1 MKWPRPLLLTS
12 ACVVALAAALVGW
25 PGFDGSGVE
34 ALHYR
39 TTWNTERLTWH
50 ADGGWS
56 VETDLGYRVRID
68 RGRLVTHSIELV
80 ACTDDGAAATDAPR
94 RSPLTL
100 LRPRVALAG
109 HGESNNPTKVV
120 VARGEDLTRPETMA
134 LGQVE
139 LDGVPLAESYC
150 EGFLLAAASALD
162 TATESAEQGSASLV
176 LEGSWRAPGSGE
188 DQPLAL
194 RSELAWGGAGALA
207 VEQPRR
213 VSLAALTGRG
223 DVESWRPSRSSAQAQ
238 VTLERD
244 LGALFDG
251 LDLASSDPETQAR
264 AVLRALAEH
273 QRWSIDG

>member
-1 MKWPRPLLLTS
+1 MKRPRPLLLTS
-12 ACVVALAAALVGW
+12 AAVVALAAALVGW
-25 PGFDGSGVE
+25 PGFDGSGAE
-34 ALHYR
+34 TLRYR

-80 ACTDDGAAATDAPR
+80 ACTDVEAAADAPR

-100 LRPRVALAG
+100 LRPRVAFAG
-109 HGESNNPTKVV
+109 HGEPNNPTKVV
-120 VARGEDLTRPETMA
+120 VARGEDLSRPETTE

-139 LDGVPLAESYC
+139 LDGLSLAESYC
-150 EGFLLAAASALD
+150 EGFLLAAAATLD
-162 TATESAEQGSASLV
+162 AASGSSEPVGASLV
-176 LEGSWRAPGSGE
+176 LEGSWRAPGSDE
-188 DQPLAL
+188 DQPLLL

-207 VEQPRR
+207 VEPPRR
-213 VSLAALTGRG
+213 VSLASLTERGALG
-223 DVESWRPSRSSAQAQ
+223 SWRPALSSAQAQ